1 MPPKHNFSGE
11 VMKHN
16 DDIQKGLIK
25 ERKYLLPLNKVISNK
40 KVVAAICVTLSIL
53 FVLLCNYIFNCV
65 MNLVDIANDIGNL
78 QTYLSIKNMFVF
90 NIKHYYWFYLILLIA
105 VVIIN
110 VRFVFLVNTNIKDQN
125 VGQKDDQRW
134 TTIEEIKDQY
144 PSMPDRGGR
153 IEKGGL
159 PVCQY
164 EGRTYYDDSM
174 VNNMILGMT
183 RAGKGET
190 FILLMIWLYLNA
202 KNKASLIV
210 NDAKED
216 LFPMCYQEAKK
227 NGYIP
232 LVLNFDK
239 PTEGIGFNPLD
250 LVIQEW
256 KKKNY
261 SDAESLCLSIAE
273 TIYHPSRVEGE
284 AKFWASTAASVF
296 SAMCIAV
303 VIDCLTADEKQN
315 AANALEWRKRQKAFD
330 RLRSAKTREKA
341 IEDYEQM
348 PENEKLALKYIPSD
362 KEFIPTHENE
372 DKVNLFAVAKLFMDL
387 ASVPVGKP
395 ENGKTAL
402 DVFFEERPAN
412 DRAKMKFFSTQIAP
426 DRTAASI
433 YSSFFDALTVFTFED
448 VAKMTAKST
457 FDIYDIGFGKDP
469 YAIFM
474 FTPDWDTSKHFL
486 VNIFLDQVY
495 FALSSRA
502 TQRPRKRC
510 DRDVMHILDEFGNII
525 PLSNIQNKVSAGA
538 GKGLLYTFIIQSYA
552 QLEQYKEHAK
562 TIKDNCSNQVYI
574 LSADSET
581 RDEFSKAVGNETVTN
596 VHRNGRYLSL
606 DKTFMEVYEERPLI
620 TANALANLAEGENV
634 IIRYTKRRNLNH
646 EKVRAYPIFNTG
658 KTAFKYRYEYLED
671 VFPSDVLFSSLELF
685 KQCQSNYD
693 LLDITIDTNAI
704 FEEKMKR
711 QDARDEGRDYY
722 EPYETT
728 ETLKPIREL
737 KQAEIIENQLRLLT
751 KGQRNCNSMRV
762 GEAIIVFEKARQ
774 LSQITKAEYEALIDL
789 MIEKAPKQKTR

>member
-11 VMKHN
+11 VMKH

-25 ERKYLLPLNKVISNK
+25 ERRYLLPLNKVISNK

-90 NIKHYYWFYLILLIA
+90 NIRHYYWFYLILLIA

-134 TTIEEIKDQY
+134 TTVEEIKEQY

-164 EGRTYYDDSM
+164 KGRTYFDDTP

-190 FILLMIWLYLNA
+190 FILLMIWLYCNA
-202 KNKASLIV
+202 KNKASLII
-210 NDAKED
+210 NDAKEE
-216 LFPMCYQEAKK
+216 LFPMCYQEIKK
-227 NGYIP
+227 SGYIP

-239 PTEGIGFNPLD
+239 PTKGIGFNPLD

-495 FALSSRA
+495 FALSSKA
-502 TQRPRKRC
+502 TDMPRKKC

-538 GKGLLYTFIIQSYA
+538 GKGILYTFIIQSYA
-552 QLEQYKEHAK
+552 QLEQYKENAK
-562 TIKDNCSNQVYI
+562 TIKENCSNRVYI
-574 LSADSET
+574 LSADGDT
-581 RDEFSKAVGNETVTN
+581 RKEFAEDVGNETVTN
-596 VHRNGRYLSL
+596 VHRNGHYLSL

-620 TANALANLAEGENV
+620 TANSLANLAEGENV
-634 IIRYTKRRNLNH
+634 IVRYTKRRSLDND
-646 EKVRAYPIFNTG
+646 KIRAHPILNTG
-658 KTAFKYRYEYLED
+658 ETAFKYRYEYLED
-671 VFPSDVLFSSLELF
+671 IFPSDVLFSSLELF

-711 QDARDEGRDYY
+711 QDAKEEGRDYY

-728 ETLKPIREL
+728 ETLKPIKEL

-762 GEAIIVFEKARQ
+762 GEAIIVFEKARR